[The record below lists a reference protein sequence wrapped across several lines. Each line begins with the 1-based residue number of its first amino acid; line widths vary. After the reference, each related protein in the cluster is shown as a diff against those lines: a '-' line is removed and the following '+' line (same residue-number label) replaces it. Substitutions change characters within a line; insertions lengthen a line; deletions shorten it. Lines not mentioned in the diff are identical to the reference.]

1 MINLSSLKSKWK
13 KRDMKIQQEK
23 EKKLADEEEK
33 KRLERMRIEKE
44 IETRRKNARIPH
56 YGGIIST
63 NKNIAMKKFLL
74 RKMEQGTDNM
84 SATQMEAFEKLKREL
99 GDLNK
104 IEKEVKKSTK
114 RRQQFETVVHKAP
127 ILTTSDIVDLN
138 KADGGDSNSKNTN
151 KKIISLSSVKSDAFN
166 NKKNKKVDDFLQRDL
181 DYLSGIGSSNRK
193 NSFSNKKKTE
203 KTVIKKKSP

>member
-1 MINLSSLKSKWK
+1 
-13 KRDMKIQQEK
+13 
-23 EKKLADEEEK
+23 
-33 KRLERMRIEKE
+33 
-44 IETRRKNARIPH
+44 
-56 YGGIIST
+56 
-63 NKNIAMKKFLL
+63 
-74 RKMEQGTDNM
+74 MEQGTDNM

-127 ILTTSDIVDLN
+127 VLTTSDVVDLS
-138 KADGGDSNSKNTN
+138 KDDSGDSNSNNTN

-181 DYLSGIGSSNRK
+181 DDLSGIGSNRK
-193 NSFSNKKKTE
+193 KSFSNKKNKNKKGNQKKIT
-203 KTVIKKKSP
+203 IKKKYKDNNKNQKKGKTFDNNNNNKKKRKKSSSQHKNNSSYNQSNNRFDKFLTMSLDDLTSRGKHNKKSKRRRN